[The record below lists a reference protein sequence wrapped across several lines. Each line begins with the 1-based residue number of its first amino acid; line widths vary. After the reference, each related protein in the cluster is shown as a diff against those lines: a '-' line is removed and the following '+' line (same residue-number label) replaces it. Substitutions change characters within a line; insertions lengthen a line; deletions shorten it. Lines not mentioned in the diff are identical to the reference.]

1 MTKPSERARAS
12 ARYQRWEE
20 VARELSWDE
29 PIRQTESLYLRI
41 LAESETGYELVGT

>member
-1 MTKPSERARAS
+1 MMDDQAERARAT
-12 ARYQRWEE
+12 QRWEE

-41 LAESETGYELVGT
+41 LAESETGYELVET